1 LDGVLSGPDFIF
13 RGEDLNMVAAGLLF
27 DMAELQGSE
36 RSRFGY
42 KRAAKAIVALPAPI
56 EEVVRSAAVLDVPY
70 IGPASQRVLEEFIL
84 QGSTATVDAAVAAS
98 TRRTEVERRRRMRE
112 GFISHY
118 VMQQAHGLPLPA
130 SIVSGTQFRGDF
142 QMHSTWSD
150 GAERLATMAEAC
162 MGLGHTCLG
171 ITDHSH
177 GLPVARGMSM
187 DSARRQGQE
196 IDRLNER
203 YRGRFKIFKGI
214 EANIRGDGS
223 LDLSREER
231 QVFEFV
237 VASPHALLRRDE
249 DQTERMLTAVRGS
262 GVAMLGHPR
271 GRMYNTRPGVAA
283 DWRRVFEAAAERE
296 VAIELDGNWHR
307 QDIDWR
313 LARVALDAGCLF
325 ALDSDA
331 HSVDELA
338 FTQFAIAHAR
348 LAEIPAERVI
358 NTWPDE
364 RLEEWMARMRA
375 S

>member
-1 LDGVLSGPDFIF
+1 MA
-13 RGEDLNMVAAGLLF
+13 GEDLNMVAAGLLF

-42 KRAAKAIVALPAPI
+42 KRAAKAIVALPAAI
-56 EEVVRSAAVLDVPY
+56 EEVVRSGAVREVPY
-70 IGPASQRVLEEFIL
+70 IGPASQRVLQEFIL
-84 QGSTATVDAAVAAS
+84 NGSTATVDAAVAAS
-98 TRRTEVERRRRMRE
+98 ARRTEIERRRRMRE

-118 VMQQAHGLPLPA
+118 VMQQAHAARLPS
-130 SIVSGTQFRGDF
+130 SIVSAAQFRGDF
-142 QMHSTWSD
+142 QMHSMWSD
-150 GAERLATMAEAC
+150 GAERLQTMAEAC
-162 MGLGHTCLG
+162 MGLGHTCMG

-196 IDRLNER
+196 IARLNER
-203 YRGRFKIFKGI
+203 YRGRFRIFKGI

-237 VASPHALLRRDE
+237 VASPHALLRREE
-249 DQTERMLTAVRGS
+249 DQTERMLAAVNAP

-271 GRMYNTRPGVAA
+271 GRMYNTRPGVSA
-283 DWRRVFEAAAERE
+283 DWRRVFEAAAERQ

-331 HSVDELA
+331 HSVDELG

-364 RLEEWMARMRA
+364 RLEEWMGRRRDEVDQ
-375 S
+375 

>member
-1 LDGVLSGPDFIF
+1 
-13 RGEDLNMVAAGLLF
+13 MVAAGLLF

-42 KRAAKAIVALPAPI
+42 KRAAKAIVALPAPVDD
-56 EEVVRSAAVLDVPY
+56 VVRSGSVGDVQY
-70 IGPASQRVLEEFIL
+70 IGPASRRVLEELIL
-84 QGSTATVDAAVAAS
+84 QGSTATVDAAVVAS
-98 TRRTEVERRRRMRE
+98 PRRVEIERRRRMRD

-118 VMQQAHGLPLPA
+118 VMQQAHALPLPA
-130 SIVSGTQFRGDF
+130 TVVSGARFRGDF

-177 GLPVARGMSM
+177 GLPIARGMSM

-203 YRGRFKIFKGI
+203 YRGRFRIFKGI
-214 EANIRGDGS
+214 EANIRADGS
-223 LDLSREER
+223 LDLTREER
-231 QVFEFV
+231 LAFEFV

-249 DQTERMLTAVRGS
+249 DQTARMLAAVRAA

-271 GRMYNTRPGVAA
+271 GRMYNTRPGVTA
-283 DWRRVFEAAAERE
+283 DWRRVFEAAAERD

-313 LARVALDAGCLF
+313 LARVALDVGCLF

-348 LAEIPAERVI
+348 LAEIPFERVI
-358 NTWPDE
+358 NTWPDD
-364 RLEEWMARMRA
+364 RLEAWMARTRA

>member
-1 LDGVLSGPDFIF
+1 VVTAATAFSFS
-13 RGEDLNMVAAGLLF
+13 GEDPNMKAAGLLF

-42 KRAAKAIVALPAPI
+42 KRAAKAIVALPAPVD
-56 EEVVRSAAVLDVPY
+56 EVVRSGAAADVPY
-70 IGPASQRVLEEFIL
+70 IGPASLRVLEELIL

-98 TRRTEVERRRRMRE
+98 TRRAEIERRRRMRE

-118 VMQQAHGLPLPA
+118 VMQQAHTLPLPA
-130 SIVSGTQFRGDF
+130 SIVGAAQFRGDF

-150 GAERLATMAEAC
+150 GAERIATMAEAC
-162 MGLGHTCLG
+162 LGLGHTCMG

-187 DSARRQGQE
+187 DAARRQGQE

-203 YRGRFKIFKGI
+203 YRGRFRIFKGI

-223 LDLSREER
+223 LDLTREER
-231 QVFEFV
+231 QAFEFV

-249 DQTERMLTAVRGS
+249 DQTARMLAAVRAS

-271 GRMYNTRPGVAA
+271 GRMYNTRPGVTA
-283 DWRRVFEAAAERE
+283 DWRRVFEAAAERD

-331 HSVDELA
+331 HDTQA
-338 FTQFAIAHAR
+338 FIYTDTAIAHAR
-348 LAEIPAERVI
+348 LAGIPASHVI
-358 NTWPDE
+358 NCWDLPKLIDWLDNL
-364 RLEEWMARMRA
+364 R
-375 S
+375 